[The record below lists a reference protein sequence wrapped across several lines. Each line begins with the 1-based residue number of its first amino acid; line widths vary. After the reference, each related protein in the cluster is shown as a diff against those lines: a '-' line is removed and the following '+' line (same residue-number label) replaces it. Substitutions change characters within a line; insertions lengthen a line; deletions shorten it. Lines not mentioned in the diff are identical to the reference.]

1 VDLELARVRAFVA
14 VTDEGHFGRAAAVL
28 SISQQALSKRVARL
42 EAELGARLLDRGGT
56 GTELTEAGRRFLDPA
71 RRLLA
76 AADTAAAALTGADQ
90 PLRVGVWGHLYQP
103 MRTVRAAL
111 ARAPNLDV
119 EIGRERDL
127 PAVAGAL
134 RRGEIDVGFGR
145 VHGED
150 ELGRAGLAQRP
161 VRLEPVDAILGV
173 GHLLAGREQ
182 LRPAELAGSTL
193 MFPAA
198 RGRLDFLT
206 QFADRFGIV
215 IREYGTTNTGLVDF
229 IATVRA
235 SSSAFSL
242 LPADVDAP
250 IETVPLTGPVPLYA
264 WSLIWRREDNH
275 PCLPQLLEAFAAVGR
290 ESRWLEYRQHEDWL
304 PGKDRAEP
312 DTDQAHPGRALRS
325 PGAYAVSHATFL

>member
-14 VTDEGHFGRAAAVL
+14 VADEGHFGRAAAVL
-28 SISQQALSKRVARL
+28 SISQQALSKRIARL

-76 AADTAAAALTGADQ
+76 AADIAAAALTGSDQ
-90 PLRVGVWGHLYQP
+90 PLRIGVWGHLYQP

-127 PAVAGAL
+127 RAVAGAL

-150 ELGRAGLAQRP
+150 ELGRAGLAQRL

-173 GHLLAGREQ
+173 GHVLAGREQ

-193 MFPAA
+193 MFPADG
-198 RGRLDFLT
+198 GRLDFLT

-215 IREYGTTNTGLVDF
+215 IREYGTNTGLADF

-242 LPADVDAP
+242 LPADVDAR

-264 WSLIWRREDNH
+264 WSLIWRREDTH
-275 PCLPQLLEAFAAVGR
+275 PCLPRLLEAFAAVGR
-290 ESRWLEYRQHEDWL
+290 ESRWLEYRQDEDWL
-304 PGKDRAEP
+304 PGEDTAEP
-312 DTDQAHPGRALRS
+312 DADQAHPVAPRS
-325 PGAYAVSHATFL
+325 PGASAGSG